1 MRNKTVRIAVF
12 FLFCIL
18 ALLASGGCGARDA
31 VLTEI
36 EQLDE
41 TQQAD
46 VVFVTIQHEDGTGCD
61 FYAYRRESGGLTLA
75 WQTEGY
81 VGRSGVADPTNRRAG
96 DGTTP
101 AGIYSLGEC
110 FGIYPAPDNM
120 TLPYTMVDE
129 DDYWDGDSSSPTYN
143 QHVKGSE
150 MPDSWDA
157 SSSEHLIEYTISYN
171 YCAMINFNV
180 EPAVPG
186 KGSCIFLH
194 CTYPGSQSSSG
205 CIAIPEEYMIKA
217 LQMMTDHSYIV
228 IARSLEALENAASA

>member
-1 MRNKTVRIAVF
+1 MTACAAYHIMKNADGLKKAYLYKIKGTVFYEKQNCQDCGVLP
-12 FLFCIL
+12 FLHLGAACL
-18 ALLASGGCGARDA
+18 RGCGARDA

-180 EPAVPG
+180 EPAVRGRAPA
-186 KGSCIFLH
+186 FFF
-194 CTYPGSQSSSG
+194 T
-205 CIAIPEEYMIKA
+205 
-217 LQMMTDHSYIV
+217 
-228 IARSLEALENAASA
+228 ARIRAPRARRAVSRYRKNI

>member
-36 EQLDE
+36 EQFDE

-120 TLPYTMVDE
+120 ILPYTMVDE
-129 DDYWDGDSSSPTYN
+129 TS
-143 QHVKGSE
+143 
-150 MPDSWDA
+150 
-157 SSSEHLIEYTISYN
+157 L
-171 YCAMINFNV
+171 CA
-180 EPAVPG
+180 
-186 KGSCIFLH
+186 H
-194 CTYPGSQSSSG
+194 T
-205 CIAIPEEYMIKA
+205 
-217 LQMMTDHSYIV
+217 
-228 IARSLEALENAASA
+228 R

>member
-36 EQLDE
+36 EQFDE

-81 VGRSGVADPTNRRAG
+81 AALPIRRT
-96 DGTTP
+96 DGQGTGP
-101 AGIYSLGEC
+101 RR
-110 FGIYPAPDNM
+110 
-120 TLPYTMVDE
+120 
-129 DDYWDGDSSSPTYN
+129 
-143 QHVKGSE
+143 Q
-150 MPDSWDA
+150 A
-157 SSSEHLIEYTISYN
+157 SILWGN
-171 YCAMINFNV
+171 
-180 EPAVPG
+180 
-186 KGSCIFLH
+186 
-194 CTYPGSQSSSG
+194 
-205 CIAIPEEYMIKA
+205 
-217 LQMMTDHSYIV
+217 
-228 IARSLEALENAASA
+228 ALESIRLPIT